1 VRRLVP
7 LAGLMLALLARPSAA
22 AAQQGSINA
31 SAQVSLIAL
40 SIAGTQNLDFG
51 SVGAGVPV
59 TVNPQTNVNAGRFIL
74 QGFPFFQPQFQLT
87 FTLPTELQRFPGPA
101 TMPISFGP
109 TSGCA
114 RNTNV
119 QATCAFFN
127 PATGLIAR
135 FPFAFPARY
144 YVWLGGTVS
153 PGASQPG
160 GVYQGTITAT
170 VAYTGN

>member
-1 VRRLVP
+1 MGRRRLVP
-7 LAGLMLALLARPSAA
+7 LGALVLVLFARPSAT
-22 AAQQGSINA
+22 AAQQASINA

-40 SIAGTQNLDFG
+40 AIAGTQNLDFG
-51 SVGAGVPV
+51 SVAAGVPV
-59 TVNPQTNVNAGRFIL
+59 TVNARTDVNAGRFVL
-74 QGFPFFQPQFQLT
+74 QGFLFAQFQLT
-87 FTLPTELQRFPGPA
+87 FTLPTQLTRFPGPA
-101 TMPISFGP
+101 TMPIAFGA
-109 TSGCA
+109 TSACA

-135 FPFAFPARY
+135 FPIAFPARY

-153 PGASQPG
+153 PGAGQPG